1 MKPTSRVISWTAGA
15 LIALAAARLVMGQA
29 AIDEAFRDHLA
40 RQARLESALQR
51 LHDEA
56 VLARQH
62 HDELSSRVDR
72 IEARR

>member
-1 MKPTSRVISWTAGA
+1 MTLGRAIKYLGCA
-15 LIALAAARLVMGQA
+15 LLALAAVRLVIGQA
-29 AIDEAFRDHLA
+29 ALDKAFRDHLA

-51 LHDEA
+51 LHGEA

-72 IEARR
+72 IEAQH

>member
-1 MKPTSRVISWTAGA
+1 M
-15 LIALAAARLVMGQA
+15 LALAAAKLVQGQH
-29 AIDEAFRDHLA
+29 AIDAALRENIG
-40 RQARLESALQR
+40 RQARLELR
-51 LHDEA
+51 LARLNAEA

>member
-1 MKPTSRVISWTAGA
+1 MTLGRAIKYLGCA
-15 LIALAAARLVMGQA
+15 LLALAAARLVMGQA

-62 HDELSSRVDR
+62 HVDLSSRVDR

>member
-1 MKPTSRVISWTAGA
+1 MV
-15 LIALAAARLVMGQA
+15 ALAAVRLVIGQA
-29 AIDEAFRDHLA
+29 ALDKAFRDHLV

-51 LHDEA
+51 LHGEA

-62 HDELSSRVDR
+62 HDELSNRVDR